1 MNAKSWQYFENVL
14 SPELVKRRLDNSLE
28 NNRKINSKSIQK
40 VFIYKVQIL
49 LLTFLFCYKA
59 LKLSGSS
66 ANLSSTLTS
75 LVATLPIPSIIYGR
89 VESQKFSITC
99 MHIKCDLGN
108 IWRDSFFGNRK
119 TKLKNTSLIN
129 IYLKY

>member
-28 NNRKINSKSIQK
+28 NNQKINSKSIQK

-66 ANLSSTLTS
+66 VNLSSTLTS
-75 LVATLPIPSIIYGR
+75 LVATLPIPSII
-89 VESQKFSITC
+89 
-99 MHIKCDLGN
+99 
-108 IWRDSFFGNRK
+108 
-119 TKLKNTSLIN
+119 
-129 IYLKY
+129 